1 MNKVLKS
8 HRQHNGEIFM
18 SFVKTFRDKLIILKK
33 YVEGTKMKKRI
44 GLLYGGKSAE
54 HEVSLSTACAVTGA
68 LDFEEYEIYPIYIT
82 PDGEWRRGERLAKPA
97 SSIEELQF
105 GNDAIVLEN
114 NITAFLIDD
123 NGTAVKFDVIFP
135 LLHGT
140 NGEDGTVQGL
150 LEVLN
155 LPYVGN
161 GVLASSAGMDKVI
174 MKQLFEIAGLPQVP
188 YTYFIRSE
196 WTNEQEAILTRCEEK
211 LTWPM
216 FVKPANLGSSVGISK
231 ASNRQELIKAIEVAL
246 QFDRKIVVE
255 QGIVAREIELAV
267 LGNDFPEVSVPGE
280 IKPMTEFYDYDS
292 KYKDGSTALIIPAEL
307 STEVVTSLKEHAKS
321 AFKILDGSGLVR
333 ADFFVTANDEIYINE
348 VNTMPGFTPVSMY
361 PLLWQHTNVSYPEL
375 INRLIALALER
386 YEEKQQLHYK
396 KD

>member
-1 MNKVLKS
+1 
-8 HRQHNGEIFM
+8 M
-18 SFVKTFRDKLIILKK
+18 SFVKTFHDKLIVLKK

-54 HEVSLSTACAVTGA
+54 HEVSLSTARAVTGA
-68 LDFEEYEIYPIYIT
+68 LNFEEYEVYPIFIT
-82 PDGEWRRGERLAKPA
+82 TDGEWRRGERLEKPVSA
-97 SSIEELQF
+97 IEELKF
-105 GNDAIVLEN
+105 GDNTTILEN
-114 NITAFLIDD
+114 NITDFLLDK
-123 NGTAVKFDVIFP
+123 NGNEVKFDVIFP

-161 GVLASSAGMDKVI
+161 GVLASSAGMDKVV

-196 WTNEQEAILTRCEEK
+196 WKNEQQAIIERCENN
-211 LTWPM
+211 LNWPM

-231 ASNRQELIKAIEVAL
+231 ATDREQLVKAIEVAL
-246 QFDRKIVVE
+246 QYDRKIVVE
-255 QGIVAREIELAV
+255 QGIVAREVELAV
-267 LGNDFPEVSVPGE
+267 LGNDYPEVSVPGE
-280 IKPMTEFYDYDS
+280 IKPVTDFYDYDS

-307 STEVVTSLKEHAKS
+307 PVETVASLKELAKR
-321 AFKILDGSGLVR
+321 AFKAIDGSGLVR
-333 ADFFVTANDEIYINE
+333 ADFFVTTENNVYINE

-361 PLLWQHTNVSYPEL
+361 PLLWQHTDVSYPEL
-375 INRLIALALER
+375 IDRLITLAIER